1 MIAKLPVKN
10 QRPEAGEGLDFSSAS
25 VLGFSWLLVV
35 GIGLLP
41 LFESMAQ
48 RPPSISMPAVI
59 VFFVATGSGAALR
72 RRYDWVGLVLHIFG
86 QILIW
91 LSLFVMSLALAL
103 YLAG

>member
-1 MIAKLPVKN
+1 MKIQGQLSAEIN
-10 QRPEAGEGLDFSSAS
+10 SLDFSSAS